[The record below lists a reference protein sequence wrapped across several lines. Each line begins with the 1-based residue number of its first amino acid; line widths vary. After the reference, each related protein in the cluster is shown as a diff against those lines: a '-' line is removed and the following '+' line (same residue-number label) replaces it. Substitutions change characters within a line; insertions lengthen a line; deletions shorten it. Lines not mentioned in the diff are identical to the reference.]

1 MNFFTEEIVWIVTIV
16 IVLQII
22 KMAYHWRLL
31 WVMKKKKSKSN
42 RDRKKIKSIIVD
54 KI

>member
-1 MNFFTEEIVWIVTIV
+1 MSFFTEDIVWIVTIV
-16 IVLQII
+16 IALQVI

-31 WVMKKKKSKSN
+31 WVMKNKKSKSIRN
-42 RDRKKIKSIIVD
+42 RRKLKSLIVD

>member
-1 MNFFTEEIVWIVTIV
+1 MSFFTEDIVWIVTIV

-31 WVMKKKKSKSN
+31 WVMKKKKSKS
-42 RDRKKIKSIIVD
+42 KKNLKKLKSIIVD

>member
-1 MNFFTEEIVWIVTIV
+1 MSFFTEEIVWIVTIV

-31 WVMKKKKSKSN
+31 WVMKKKNSKSN

>member
-1 MNFFTEEIVWIVTIV
+1 MSFFTEDIVWIVTIV
-16 IVLQII
+16 IALQII

-31 WVMKKKKSKSN
+31 WVMKKKKSKSSRN
-42 RDRKKIKSIIVD
+42 RRKLKSLIVD

>member
-1 MNFFTEEIVWIVTIV
+1 MSFFTEEIVWIVMIV

-31 WVMKKKKSKSN
+31 WLMKKKKSKSN

>member
-1 MNFFTEEIVWIVTIV
+1 MSFFTEEIVWIVTIA

>member
-31 WVMKKKKSKSN
+31 WLMKKKKSKSN

>member
-1 MNFFTEEIVWIVTIV
+1 MSFFTEDIVLIVTIV
-16 IVLQII
+16 IALQIV

-31 WVMKKKKSKSN
+31 WVMKKKKSKSSRN
-42 RDRKKIKSIIVD
+42 RRKLKSLIVD

>member
-1 MNFFTEEIVWIVTIV
+1 MSFFTEDIVWIVTIV
-16 IVLQII
+16 IALQII

-31 WVMKKKKSKSN
+31 WVMKKKKLKSSRN
-42 RDRKKIKSIIVD
+42 RGKLKSLIVD

>member
-1 MNFFTEEIVWIVTIV
+1 MSFFTEEIVWIVTIV

-31 WVMKKKKSKSN
+31 WLMKKKKSKSN